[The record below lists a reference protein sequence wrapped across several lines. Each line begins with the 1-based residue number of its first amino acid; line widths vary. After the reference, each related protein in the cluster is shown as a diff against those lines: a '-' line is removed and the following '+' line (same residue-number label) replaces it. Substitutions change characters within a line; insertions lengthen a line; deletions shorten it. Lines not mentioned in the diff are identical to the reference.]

1 MCQQQKRDVTMT
13 ALFQPAKVARTAE
26 EAAFQNPVLE
36 IHANSLLDYFEKRTI
51 LAMRNADIKTMEKL
65 YATDHEFHKKIY
77 RSSLEREQGE
87 ATAQKIMKEH
97 IGAMFAFL
105 K

>member
-1 MCQQQKRDVTMT
+1 
-13 ALFQPAKVARTAE
+13 
-26 EAAFQNPVLE
+26 
-36 IHANSLLDYFEKRTI
+36 
-51 LAMRNADIKTMEKL
+51 MRNADIKTMEKL
-65 YATDHEFHKKIY
+65 YTTDHEFHKKIY